1 MSWPGSPQTYPQIS
15 THTGA
20 PGDRTSALLH
30 REGATPSSR
39 SPHRSQPS
47 EQGFGNRAGDAP
59 QASPLRAS
67 GGVGGQTACWKGAGA
82 RQASRPGMQHAHST
96 HTAAGGRV
104 RGRGELMDTV
114 RGPNQAWVLHTQPH
128 HQDSGGHSTSPGAP
142 GSAPRGG
149 RGKRGWRAGRIWPIS
164 HRHCWAGWARASPKS
179 ENTAFQGKKNVKIE
193 IDRAEHLAL
202 LTAGEQGS
210 VGTCM
215 DPQGDSACPRQ
226 EWGKIHPWIQGP
238 VPV

>member
-1 MSWPGSPQTYPQIS
+1 MAPHHHPKRHRCDPTPTGPTEQDPCPGQAPHRPTPKIS

-20 PGDRTSALLH
+20 RGDRTSALLH

-39 SPHRSQPS
+39 SPPAA
-47 EQGFGNRAGDAP
+47 NP
-59 QASPLRAS
+59 
-67 GGVGGQTACWKGAGA
+67 
-82 RQASRPGMQHAHST
+82 ASRALGTELGTHPKPLLSVLLEGQGAKRPAGRVRGLGRRPGRACSMHTAHST

-114 RGPNQAWVLHTQPH
+114 QGPNRAWVLHTQPH

-164 HRHCWAGWARASPKS
+164 HRHCWAGWAGASPKS
-179 ENTAFQGKKNVKIE
+179 ENTVFQGKRK
-193 IDRAEHLAL
+193 
-202 LTAGEQGS
+202 
-210 VGTCM
+210 
-215 DPQGDSACPRQ
+215 
-226 EWGKIHPWIQGP
+226 
-238 VPV
+238 